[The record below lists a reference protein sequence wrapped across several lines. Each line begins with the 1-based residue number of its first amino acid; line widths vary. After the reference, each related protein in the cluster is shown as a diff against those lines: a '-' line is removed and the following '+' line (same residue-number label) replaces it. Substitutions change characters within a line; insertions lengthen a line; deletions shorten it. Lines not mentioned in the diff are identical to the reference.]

1 MLYSFLIRTSF
12 RIYKPLFFQLNGE
25 FNYGW
30 GGLKTRNTSYKLS
43 YFFPLNG
50 KSNHSIIA
58 SPFFGYSKILINDK
72 AKKLQQNFS
81 NAVAGLAL
89 YVPTSKYMQVFM
101 EAEYVHTLKDQ
112 PANLSIQLNPLSI
125 KAGVGFNF

>member
-1 MLYSFLIRTSF
+1 MESLI
-12 RIYKPLFFQLNGE
+12 IVLL
-25 FNYGW
+25 
-30 GGLKTRNTSYKLS
+30 LL
-43 YFFPLNG
+43 L
-50 KSNHSIIA
+50 
-58 SPFFGYSKILINDK
+58 FFGYSKILINDK
-72 AKKLQQNFS
+72 AKQLQQNFS

-112 PANLSIQLNPLSI
+112 PANLSIQLNPLAI